1 MEMSIVKNYMLQLLS
16 VQKSSYMTKHKY
28 YNITTIS
35 RELMSVTSIHVNRS
49 DLTDIIALEKV
60 QYQ

>member
-1 MEMSIVKNYMLQLLS
+1 
-16 VQKSSYMTKHKY
+16 MTKHKY
-28 YNITTIS
+28 NMTTIS

-60 QYQ
+60 QHQ